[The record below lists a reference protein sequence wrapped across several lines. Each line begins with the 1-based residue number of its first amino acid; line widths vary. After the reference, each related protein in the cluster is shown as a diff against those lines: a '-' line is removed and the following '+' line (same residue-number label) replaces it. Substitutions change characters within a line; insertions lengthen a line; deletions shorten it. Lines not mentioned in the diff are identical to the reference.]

1 MSGIVSSQIAP
12 LPVKFKGDVIAHD
25 GLKPV
30 RVPIG
35 TNGFVLTADSS
46 ESAGLKWAASSGGSG
61 QDLNITTVQLGFRG
75 NGKMSLGITY
85 HQALAIVKELG
96 SKPNRTTEDNKLFK
110 EALSIVQRG
119 IFFR

>member
-61 QDLNITTVQLGFRG
+61 QDYQSGVYYIPVSTTVTIAEYKQ
-75 NGKMSLGITY
+75 SITY
-85 HQALAIVKELG
+85 GMLDVDGTLQVDGQLIMEL
-96 SKPNRTTEDNKLFK
+96 
-110 EALSIVQRG
+110 
-119 IFFR
+119 